1 MKQNMQSEREKK
13 DKGQLSS
20 ILDQLDYRSNLK
32 FRFSA
37 LLYRTII
44 EEKDYG
50 TGESIKMLDAHI
62 LKDIDENQGIL
73 SVDLS
78 KIWCRTRSAICV
90 IIRRLEKAG
99 YITKKY
105 IGENKK
111 ERALFTTEKGH
122 RLCELHRRYDA
133 MQTSNLIQRML
144 EKFTPEEIDG
154 FFRVLEYQ
162 IEVMQ
167 QNCQIDDEGN
177 VVFAYNSEE

>member
-1 MKQNMQSEREKK
+1 MKQDMQKEKGKK
-13 DKGQLSS
+13 DKGQLSA

-37 LLYRTII
+37 LLYRTIV

-50 TGESIKMLDAHI
+50 TGESVKMLDAHI

-78 KIWCRTRSAICV
+78 KMWCRTRSAICV

-105 IGENKK
+105 IEGNRK

-133 MQTSNLIQRML
+133 MQTSNLIQSML
-144 EKFTPEEIDG
+144 EKFTPEEIDAY
-154 FFRVLEYQ
+154 FRVLEYQ

-167 QNCQIDDEGN
+167 KKCHIDDDGN
-177 VVFAYNSEE
+177 VVFAYTTE